1 MSILYASNLLVK
13 YKCFNIITFLDDV
26 PLTLAS
32 TINTF
37 SGSENPILK
46 LVSDAK
52 KGSRK
57 VRIISTYDIDAV
69 VASGVVIKY
78 LLQSDVRYEYLTVL
92 DVGQDVLAE
101 DIPTISFG
109 IQFKELREGVAVVRG
124 ERYEVRRLGSNY
136 VINTPYYSHTV
147 LKALEDV
154 MIVTNDVRY
163 YVLTSM
169 LSKYVPRLRTP
180 PPDEVFRSYVRELCD
195 LNLLKVVSGLKIFN
209 YSLVEVDRALSRT
222 LDLFMP
228 GYSGVDVGRDVRNLS
243 EAELSKE
250 VLSRLA
256 TYSQVRVSTNDLVG
270 DNYYIVQ
277 EWFFKDLYEFLYAL
291 MCVVDLYGVDYL
303 VASIA
308 ITNYTPL
315 IRLKYEGMLKDLF
328 SSIYKVKDVGI
339 QPIRKNVYK
348 VRLNSLVPLT
358 PICKVLKSYF
368 IPTNS
373 VIVYEVGNEFYTSLS
388 DTPLEIAISL
398 VKGGYE
404 RVGNLIR
411 FKELRSP

>member
-1 MSILYASNLLVK
+1 M
-13 YKCFNIITFLDDV
+13 
-26 PLTLAS
+26 TLAS

-52 KGSRK
+52 KGGRK

-250 VLSRLA
+250 VLSR
-256 TYSQVRVSTNDLVG
+256 
-270 DNYYIVQ
+270 
-277 EWFFKDLYEFLYAL
+277 
-291 MCVVDLYGVDYL
+291 
-303 VASIA
+303 
-308 ITNYTPL
+308 
-315 IRLKYEGMLKDLF
+315 
-328 SSIYKVKDVGI
+328 
-339 QPIRKNVYK
+339 
-348 VRLNSLVPLT
+348 
-358 PICKVLKSYF
+358 
-368 IPTNS
+368 
-373 VIVYEVGNEFYTSLS
+373 
-388 DTPLEIAISL
+388 
-398 VKGGYE
+398 
-404 RVGNLIR
+404 
-411 FKELRSP
+411 

>member
-1 MSILYASNLLVK
+1 M
-13 YKCFNIITFLDDV
+13 
-26 PLTLAS
+26 TLAS

-52 KGSRK
+52 KGGRK
-57 VRIISTYDIDAV
+57 VRIVSTYDVDAV

-92 DVGQDVLAE
+92 DVVQDVLAE
-101 DIPTISFG
+101 DVPTISFG
-109 IQFKELREGVAVVRG
+109 TQFKELKEGVAVVRG

-147 LKALEDV
+147 LKVLEDV

-169 LSKYVPRLRTP
+169 LGKYVPRLKTA
-180 PPDEVFRSYVRELCD
+180 PPDEVFKSYVKELCD
-195 LNLLKVVSGLKIFN
+195 SNLLKVVGGLKIFN
-209 YSLVEVDRALSRT
+209 YSLVEVDKALSRT
-222 LDLFMP
+222 LDLFVP
-228 GYSGVDVGRDVRNLS
+228 GYSGVDVGRDVRNLN
-243 EAELSKE
+243 EAELIKE

-256 TYSQVRVSTNDLVG
+256 TYSQVRVSANDLVG
-270 DNYYIVQ
+270 DNYYITQ

-291 MCVVDLYGVDYL
+291 MSVGDLYGVNY
-303 VASIA
+303 VIASIA
-308 ITNYTPL
+308 IANYTPL
-315 IRLKYEGMLKDLF
+315 VRLKYEGVLKDLF
-328 SSIYKVKDVGI
+328 SSIYKVKELGI
-339 QPIRKNVYK
+339 QQIRKNVYK
-348 VRLNSLVPLT
+348 VRLNSLTPLT

-368 IPTNS
+368 IPANS
-373 VIVYEVGNEFYTSLS
+373 TIVYELGNEFYISLF
-388 DTPLEIAISL
+388 DTPLEIATSL

-411 FKELRSP
+411 FKELRPT